1 MNQARHDCNMKL
13 HSVLF
18 KGTGFDLH
26 CASGEKI
33 CGFFV
38 SVLVVADNP
47 EQAFQLAYEKLVDS
61 EALQALHGDHDYPD
75 GVIEVEGYTILEQGD
90 EGAAEISGFVF
101 YPEEA
106 APDRPH

>member
-1 MNQARHDCNMKL
+1 MKL

-33 CGFFV
+33 GGFFV
-38 SVLVVADNP
+38 SVLVVADSP
-47 EQAFQLAYEKLVDS
+47 EQAFQLAYEKLTDS
-61 EALQALHGDHDYPD
+61 EAFLALLADHDHPD
-75 GVIEVEGYTILEQGD
+75 GMIEVESHTILEQGDD